1 MNSMDFEKDVDPDT
15 IPSTEIAYIQNKI
28 FCNPYSL
35 HFWHKSKHS
44 LEMKIKKTKILPT
57 SVVKHYSFLTILETH
72 IFKTDVTLRL
82 LEKPPHPHRLDGYI
96 TNLKY

>member
-1 MNSMDFEKDVDPDT
+1 
-15 IPSTEIAYIQNKI
+15 
-28 FCNPYSL
+28 
-35 HFWHKSKHS
+35 
-44 LEMKIKKTKILPT
+44 MKIKKTKILPT

-96 TNLKY
+96 TNPKY